1 MDFTALANRL
11 PEWGRLFDADAY
23 SAFIEVV
30 RAELGARG
38 EPFELHEAYARVQDA
53 DLPLLPMAQRC
64 AGVPREVWRETVRK
78 ELEERLAI
86 EKLGRELDALRGD
99 FAKARPSLKLRM
111 QRAET
116 LGPNAVS
123 ARLAGDLHAV
133 LVLDLPSF
141 ITPVRPADLASW
153 ERPAGQLVT
162 LALENVKAQEH
173 VELKPTEVA
182 GTRVFAVS
190 GQSAFVASLALA
202 VDELLGAPTPFG
214 SLVAVPSA
222 HILLCHAIADK
233 RSLQALEAMAAGAL
247 HAYESGPSPLS
258 PDLFWKRGDRFVAL
272 PVTREEGKVKCL
284 LPREF
289 DEQVVE
295 QLA

>member
-1 MDFTALANRL
+1 MDFTALASRL
-11 PEWGRLFDADAY
+11 PEWGRLFEAEAY
-23 SAFIEVV
+23 AAFIEAVC
-30 RAELGARG
+30 AELESRG

-53 DLPLLPMAQRC
+53 DVPLLPVAQRC
-64 AGVPREVWRETVRK
+64 AGVPREAWRETVRQ

-86 EKLGRELDALRGD
+86 EKLGRELDALRG
-99 FAKARPSLKLRM
+99 
-111 QRAET
+111 
-116 LGPNAVS
+116 
-123 ARLAGDLHAV
+123 
-133 LVLDLPSF
+133 VLDLPSF
-141 ITPVRPADLASW
+141 ITPVRPADLAAW
-153 ERPAGQLVT
+153 ERPADELVS

-173 VELKPTEVA
+173 VELKPTEIA
-182 GTRVFAVS
+182 GARIFAVS

-214 SLVAVPSA
+214 ALVAVPSA
-222 HILLCHAIADK
+222 HILLCHALADK
-233 RSLQALEAMAAGAL
+233 RSLPALEAMAAGAL
-247 HAYESGPSPLS
+247 QAYETGPSPLS

-272 PVTREEGKVKCL
+272 HVMREEGKVKCQ